1 MKYRYLLSAFSAM
14 LILELTASACLFA
27 QGNLELKTGVV
38 KEITKKGRLT
48 KMTIEDDQGGEYEIS
63 LTPKVD
69 FQILA
74 PGDKGFVT
82 KGAYIQG
89 EGVMTNKRIYLSDVT
104 IFVPLSGKKISKRGG
119 IQKAPAQAG
128 RSTNSYLVA
137 GTIVAHQPDEDYP
150 DYELVALREAPRGPY
165 LMLEKN
171 VKITVST
178 TDTSILP
185 ENAKIRMQVIPLRS
199 GKFTLKKATISLTS
213 PLKSDEVLTGKKK

>member
-1 MKYRYLLSAFSAM
+1 MKFHKIFAGHLSI
-14 LILELTASACLFA
+14 LILLTAAPAFLFA
-27 QGNLELKTGVV
+27 QDNLQLKTGVI

-74 PGDKGFVT
+74 PADKGFIS
-82 KGAYIQG
+82 KGQFIQG
-89 EGVMTNKRIYLSDVT
+89 QGVMTNKRIYLSKV
-104 IFVPLSGKKISKRGG
+104 IVHLAAPGKKNSRRGG
-119 IQKAPAQAG
+119 IQKLPAKAG
-128 RSTNSYLVA
+128 QSQNAYMVA
-137 GTIVAHQPDEDYP
+137 GTITAHQADEDYP
-150 DYELVALREAPRGPY
+150 EYELVAIREASRGPF

-185 ENAKIRMQVIPLRS
+185 ENAKIRMQVVPLRS
-199 GKFTLKKATISLTS
+199 GKFTLKKATITLTT
-213 PLKSDEVLTGKKK
+213 PLKSEELRPKKK